1 MQTAPIKT
9 IKLTP
14 DTKQFIF
21 ELQTIDSRQKL
32 RQESCVF
39 VTHQVPILEFIK
51 QVERPNN
58 LLQNTN
64 RNMLLADKLKLTEF
78 SISYSIWNRE
88 KPDTKGIHECRRIS
102 VHGGKF
108 VHLTINRYF
117 VARVRTANSSSKTH
131 GCSTGMRVADQ
142 NVLLIT

>member
-9 IKLTP
+9 VKLTP
-14 DTKQFIF
+14 HTKQFIF

-39 VTHQVPILEFIK
+39 VTQQVSILEFIK

-78 SISYSIWNRE
+78 SISYSI
-88 KPDTKGIHECRRIS
+88 
-102 VHGGKF
+102 
-108 VHLTINRYF
+108 
-117 VARVRTANSSSKTH
+117 
-131 GCSTGMRVADQ
+131 
-142 NVLLIT
+142 